1 MHVPCVKRP
10 TSQTT
15 YQCGQLEVD
24 LGRRELRVRGV
35 TAPIGGRAFEIVEAL
50 VKAGGELLTKDQL
63 MERVWPG
70 AVVEENTL
78 WVHMSAVR
86 KALGPEREILETVAG
101 RGYRLVGTWKA
112 IQEIEDIDQP
122 GPSPVEAAAISGSAN
137 NLPVAGTDL
146 VGREQ
151 AVRELQDQLS
161 AYRMV
166 TLTGPGGIGKS
177 RLALETAHRM
187 LAQGRSDVWLIELA
201 SLSDP
206 DLLPSAVATGLG
218 LRIGTADL
226 SAEVVARG
234 IGQRSLL
241 LLLDNCEHVVDAAA
255 RFAEAVVHL
264 CPHTTMLATS
274 REVLRIDGEYI
285 YKVPPLDVPDERA
298 PPGDILS
305 ASAVQLFVA
314 RTVAVNS
321 AFSPDRMPL
330 REAASICQR
339 LDGIP
344 LAIEFAAARAATI
357 GVSEVSSHLDDR
369 FSLLTAGRR
378 TALPRHRTLRAALD
392 WSYEFLSKRE
402 QEFLRALSV
411 FRGPFALDGA
421 SVVAGASEPG
431 STGEVVHGLVTK
443 SLVASDLSVS
453 TAPLRLL
460 DSTRAYAL
468 EKLRDHDEF
477 DATARRH
484 AVFYCNYLEEL
495 EESWSSLGPQESSS
509 HARQADNVRAAIEW
523 AFSSSG
529 DGALGVALTVAAV
542 PFLQRFAL
550 IDECAVGI
558 GRVLTGDRAHHART
572 QRQQM
577 KLYTGL
583 ASSLLHT
590 QVAPGSSAMIGAWRS
605 AYEIAAELD
614 DPEYLLR
621 SLWGLWINCYFGG
634 DLMGALDAA
643 RQFAALAPGNTPE
656 ADLLVGERILGL
668 TLHTLGDHANALRH
682 TDHMLEHYV
691 APPDRSHLTRY
702 HFDQRIAAGAYK
714 SQMLWVVGLPDQA
727 VRLAED
733 TVHEADAT
741 NHLFSVYLS
750 VALGALP
757 ASALVRDCRLLQR
770 FVQHLLDISVSP
782 AWTNWAECFRS
793 VLLIEQGDA
802 NGTRHLAEAL
812 RERPPQL
819 YYTWFLGVLARG
831 LLAQGEVG
839 EAREATRQ
847 ALDRAEHRSE
857 HWCTPELLRI
867 EAEVLAAGGK
877 PREAEAVFRQ
887 SLALAQEQGALS
899 WSLRTATSLARLL
912 NDQGHASDAIACLDP
927 VYRRFTEGFDTADL
941 ISARRLL
948 DELGHRV
955 AR

>member
-15 YQCGQLEVD
+15 YQCRQLEVD

-35 TAPIGGRAFEIVEAL
+35 AAPIGSRAFEIVEAL

-151 AVRELQDQLS
+151 AVRELQDRLS

-255 RFAEAVVHL
+255 RLAEAVVQL
-264 CPHTTMLATS
+264 CPHATILATS

-285 YKVPPLDVPDERA
+285 YSVPPLDVPSESA
-298 PPGDILS
+298 GPGDILS

-321 AFSPDRMPL
+321 AFSPDRMSP

-369 FSLLTAGRR
+369 FGLLTAGRR

-421 SVVAGASEPG
+421 SAVAGASEPG

-468 EKLRDHDEF
+468 EKLRDHGEF

-484 AVFYCNYLEEL
+484 AVFYCNYLEAL
-495 EESWSSLGPQESSS
+495 EGAWSSLAPQESKG
-509 HARQADNVRAAIEW
+509 HARQVDNVRAAIEW
-523 AFSSSG
+523 AFSANG
-529 DGALGVALTVAAV
+529 DGKLGVALMVAAA
-542 PFLQRFAL
+542 PFLFHFSL
-550 IDECAVGI
+550 VDECVGAI

-572 QRQQM
+572 RRQEM
-577 KLYTGL
+577 KLFTVL
-583 ASSLLHT
+583 AQALLHVGMYPT
-590 QVAPGSSAMIGAWRS
+590 MIAAWKS
-605 AYEIAAELD
+605 AYERAAELN
-614 DPEYLLR
+614 DPEYRLR
-621 SLWGLWINCYFGG
+621 ALYGLWLNCLHSG
-634 DLMGALDAA
+634 DSAGALDAA
-643 RQFAALAPGNTPE
+643 RRLATGAPDNTPQ

-668 TLHTLGDHANALRH
+668 TLHSLGDHANALRH
-682 TDHMLEHYV
+682 IDHMLEHYV
-691 APPDRSHLTRY
+691 APPNGSHLERY
-702 HFDQRIAAGAYK
+702 QFDQKVTARSQK
-714 SQMLWVVGLPDQA
+714 SVILWMMGFPEQA

-733 TVHEADAT
+733 NVREATAT
-741 NHLFSVYLS
+741 DHPLSVYYSL
-750 VALGALP
+750 ALGACPL
-757 ASALVRDCRLLQR
+757 SVLVRDCRLLEHFIQR
-770 FVQHLLDISVSP
+770 ILDVSVTP
-782 AWTNWAECFRS
+782 TWTDWAE
-793 VLLIEQGDA
+793 VLGGMLLIEQGDSD
-802 NGTRHLAEAL
+802 GPRHLREAL
-812 RERPPQL
+812 KKAAPSL
-819 YYTWFLGVLARG
+819 HYTWYLGVLARG
-831 LLAQGEVG
+831 LLVQGELG
-839 EAREATRQ
+839 EAREAVRQ
-847 ALDRAEHRSE
+847 ALDRAEQRKE

-877 PREAEAVFRQ
+877 PREAEAAFRQ

-912 NDQGHASDAIACLDP
+912 NDQGDASDAIACLEP

-941 ISARRLL
+941 TAAKRLL

-955 AR
+955 PR